1 MFGNNRDRRNG
12 RGSPSP
18 MLMLLLFQIFSQLE
32 KLPIKPP
39 ITIALLFVNIW
50 PHLMN
55 VNVFGYE
62 LSNIHYNC
70 LHPAKIMTS
79 LIDGNGILFNRLVLS
94 GIIHVDDSHLY
105 YNMMSLCWKGINLE
119 NKMGSTAFLQLV
131 VFSLLMSHS
140 IMVILAYLLYVN
152 TDFTSSYQT
161 CAVGFSAVLFS
172 LKYVWNHSASSSS
185 NIMGINVP
193 TKYAAWLELIVISVI
208 SPNVSFIGHLSG
220 IIAGIIYIHGSSL
233 IPRSLRFGLPSF
245 DESGG
250 GENTR
255 YTYATG
261 NLNTANRSSS
271 SVPSAPHDS
280 SQSNYGSQSQ
290 YHYEQSDISSSR
302 TNVNNSRIQRP
313 VLHTP
318 SAPPL
323 PADDYNVGENDQMS
337 SNEIRRRRLQ
347 RFDK

>member
-1 MFGNNRDRRNG
+1 
-12 RGSPSP
+12 

-39 ITIALLFVNIW
+39 ITIALLFANIW

-62 LSNIHYNC
+62 LSNIRHNC

-131 VFSLLMSHS
+131 VFSLLMSHT
-140 IMVILAYLLYVN
+140 IMVILAYLLYVS
-152 TDFTSSYQT
+152 TDFTSSYET

-172 LKYVWNHSASSSS
+172 LKYVWNHSASNTS
-185 NIMGINVP
+185 NVMGINVP
-193 TKYAAWLELIVISVI
+193 TKYAAWLELIIISVM

-220 IIAGIIYIHGSSL
+220 IIAGIIYIHGFSL
-233 IPRSLRFGLPSF
+233 IPRSLRFVLPSF
-245 DESGG
+245 DIFGDGGSSGG
-250 GENTR
+250 ESTR
-255 YTYATG
+255 YTYARG
-261 NLNTANRSSS
+261 NLNTESRSSS
-271 SVPSAPHDS
+271 SVPSAPYAP
-280 SQSNYGSQSQ
+280 SQSNYRSQSQ
-290 YHYEQSDISSSR
+290 PYHYYEQSDISSSR
-302 TNVNNSRIQRP
+302 TNVNSSRIERP
-313 VLHTP
+313 VSHTP

-323 PADDYNVGENDQMS
+323 PADDSAGENDQMS

>member
-39 ITIALLFVNIW
+39 ITIALLFANIW

-62 LSNIHYNC
+62 LSNIRHNC

-131 VFSLLMSHS
+131 VFSLLMSHT
-140 IMVILAYLLYVN
+140 IMVILAYLLYVS
-152 TDFTSSYQT
+152 TDFTSSYET
-161 CAVGFSAVLFS
+161 CAWVFQPFYS
-172 LKYVWNHSASSSS
+172 L
-185 NIMGINVP
+185 
-193 TKYAAWLELIVISVI
+193 
-208 SPNVSFIGHLSG
+208 
-220 IIAGIIYIHGSSL
+220 
-233 IPRSLRFGLPSF
+233 
-245 DESGG
+245 
-250 GENTR
+250 
-255 YTYATG
+255 
-261 NLNTANRSSS
+261 
-271 SVPSAPHDS
+271 
-280 SQSNYGSQSQ
+280 
-290 YHYEQSDISSSR
+290 
-302 TNVNNSRIQRP
+302 
-313 VLHTP
+313 
-318 SAPPL
+318 
-323 PADDYNVGENDQMS
+323 
-337 SNEIRRRRLQ
+337 
-347 RFDK
+347 